1 METIKLNL
9 ESIVK
14 MLESKDEGDVVVALA
29 AMDNLD
35 FKANAIGIA
44 LAYKNRNHDRSLW
57 KKHAPKIIKI
67 FIEYKIDANNTFQDI
82 YHLMLDVKPPVDQ
95 VELFVSAFNKH
106 TRDSLMNY
114 GYDFIDTLN
123 ITIKPID

>member
-35 FKANAIGIA
+35 FKASI
-44 LAYKNRNHDRSLW
+44 R
-57 KKHAPKIIKI
+57 
-67 FIEYKIDANNTFQDI
+67 
-82 YHLMLDVKPPVDQ
+82 
-95 VELFVSAFNKH
+95 
-106 TRDSLMNY
+106 
-114 GYDFIDTLN
+114 
-123 ITIKPID
+123 